1 MATNIKKNTAKLMMK
16 KLQARLDALYN
27 EQESLKPKTNVNN
40 VMRGGGMIKRYADGD
55 TVPYWERQGT
65 DYQGGTYG
73 GNQTAF
79 DPFSNIDFQM
89 EPEVFNEAPIPGS
102 IPQQNEGFNWQN
114 AGLSALGMAPN
125 IYNLAQGLQEPESLN
140 AADYANPQY
149 NQSINLMS
157 NRRYNVNPALEAIR
171 TSERIGRRNMR
182 EAGSAGQYLSGLG
195 ALSAGRMRAESDV
208 FAQKQNMDNQYKAEE
223 AQMRGTLGSESA
235 QNAWRVSEANA
246 MNRAARRQ
254 HIGAATTGIS
264 NWAQLQQLG
273 KNKKEMD
280 LLGLGTLLNTDWFK
294 ERFPDF
300 FDYYTKNKTK

>member
-1 MATNIKKNTAKLMMK
+1 MATNVRKNTAKLMMK
-16 KLQARLDALYN
+16 KLQARLDALYS

-40 VMRGGGMIKRYADGD
+40 VMRKGGMIKQYQDGGFHQLMQSKEQEQLGLAN
-55 TVPYWERQGT
+55 TPVSQGISEYDALASLKGSNLGST
-65 DYQGGTYG
+65 TF
-73 GNQTAF
+73 GNIPNT
-79 DPFSNIDFQM
+79 
-89 EPEVFNEAPIPGS
+89 EP
-102 IPQQNEGFNWQN
+102 EGFNWQN
-114 AGLSALGMAPN
+114 AGMNALGVAPN
-125 IYNLAQGLQEPESLN
+125 IYNLAQGLQKPESLN
-140 AADYANPQY
+140 PADYANPQY

-182 EAGSAGQYLSGLG
+182 EAGSAGQYLSGVGSL
-195 ALSAGRMRAESDV
+195 AAGKMRAESDV

-223 AQMRGTLGSESA
+223 VQMRGTLGAESA